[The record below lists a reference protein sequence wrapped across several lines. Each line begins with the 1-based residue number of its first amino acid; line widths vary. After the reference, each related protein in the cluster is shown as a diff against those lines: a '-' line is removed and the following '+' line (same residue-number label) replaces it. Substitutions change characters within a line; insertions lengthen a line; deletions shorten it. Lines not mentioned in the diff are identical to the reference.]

1 MKKTILFV
9 LLFSVVFVF
18 GQQTDNISINWNSN
32 LDYSLGGTSIKV
44 PQFDTEFYNIDIP
57 SRKIQYRKLVTVTA
71 STNVLSLVISNVKYQ
86 TINESELYDLNKSL
100 LPNKIQAS
108 LEVVR
113 ARDDYKGILIFSP
126 IIKEGGV
133 FKKVISLTYSFQN
146 NLSNRSQNQ
155 NVIQS
160 VSNSVL
166 ATGTWHRF
174 YVEKSGI
181 YKISKN
187 FPYFF

>member
-32 LDYSLGGTSIKV
+32 VDYSLGETSIKV
-44 PQFDTEFYNIDIP
+44 PQFDTEFYNIDIS

-113 ARDDYKGILIFSP
+113 AR
-126 IIKEGGV
+126 
-133 FKKVISLTYSFQN
+133 TTQN
-146 NLSNRSQNQ
+146 NDNPTEN
-155 NVIQS
+155 
-160 VSNSVL
+160 
-166 ATGTWHRF
+166 
-174 YVEKSGI
+174 
-181 YKISKN
+181 
-187 FPYFF
+187 P